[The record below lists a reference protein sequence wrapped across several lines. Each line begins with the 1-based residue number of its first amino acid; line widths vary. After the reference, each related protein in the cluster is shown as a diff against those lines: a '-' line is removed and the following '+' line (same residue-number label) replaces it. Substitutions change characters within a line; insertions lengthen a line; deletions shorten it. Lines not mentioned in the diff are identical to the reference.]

1 MSEVCSKC
9 GLPKDLCVCETIA
22 IEGQKIVIRTVK
34 RMFGKLTT
42 LIEGISDKEIKLKD
56 VVKMLKNKM
65 ACGGTI
71 KGNVIEL
78 QGDHRSKVKEELIK
92 LGFSQD
98 SIVVK

>member
-1 MSEVCSKC
+1 
-9 GLPKDLCVCETIA
+9 
-22 IEGQKIVIRTVK
+22 
-34 RMFGKLTT
+34 MFGKLTT